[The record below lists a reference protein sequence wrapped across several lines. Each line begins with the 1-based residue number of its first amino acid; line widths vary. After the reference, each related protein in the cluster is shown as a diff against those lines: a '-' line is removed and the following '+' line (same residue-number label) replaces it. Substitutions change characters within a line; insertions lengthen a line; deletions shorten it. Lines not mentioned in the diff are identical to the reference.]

1 MRSLS
6 IWSLSN
12 HFLTKVF
19 PSIKSNKRIKIVS
32 ILTNKKKNNFKIK
45 NNYTDRKKIIADK
58 NFDYVYIS
66 SINSLHYN
74 YIKFALEN
82 NKNVIC
88 EKPICLKTKELYNLK
103 KIAKKNKK
111 FFFEVIQYTH
121 HPLFIKLKKLI
132 DKKTVGKIL
141 RVESSFKI
149 PLREKKNF
157 RFNNKLGGGALYDVG
172 YYPISSMFTLFNS
185 NKIKILKS
193 KIIKENKLD
202 ISGKLLAK
210 NENKIIFELNWGF
223 KSSYENNI
231 RIFGENGTMNVDFIF
246 SKKIFQGGCID
257 ILNSKKKTIK
267 VAKANQINLAF
278 NSMIFSKKEF
288 FDKRFSLS
296 FNILT
301 IIERLKKNYSKN

>member
-149 PLREKKNF
+149 PLKEKKNF

>member
-66 SINSLHYN
+66 SINSLHYD

-149 PLREKKNF
+149 PLKEKKNF

-288 FDKRFSLS
+288 FDKRFRLS

>member
-32 ILTNKKKNNFKIK
+32 ILTNKKQNNFKIK
-45 NNYTDRKKIIADK
+45 NIYTDRKKIIAVK

-82 NKNVIC
+82 NKNVLC
-88 EKPICLKTKELYNLK
+88 EKPICLDTKELHNLK

-111 FFFEVIQYTH
+111 FFFEVIQYMH

-149 PLREKKNF
+149 PLKDKKNF
-157 RFNNKLGGGALYDVG
+157 RFRKR
-172 YYPISSMFTLFNS
+172 
-185 NKIKILKS
+185 
-193 KIIKENKLD
+193 
-202 ISGKLLAK
+202 SG
-210 NENKIIFELNWGF
+210 
-223 KSSYENNI
+223 
-231 RIFGENGTMNVDFIF
+231 
-246 SKKIFQGGCID
+246 
-257 ILNSKKKTIK
+257 
-267 VAKANQINLAF
+267 
-278 NSMIFSKKEF
+278 
-288 FDKRFSLS
+288 
-296 FNILT
+296 
-301 IIERLKKNYSKN
+301 

>member
-32 ILTNKKKNNFKIK
+32 ILTNKKQNNFKIK
-45 NNYTDRKKIIADK
+45 NIYTDRKKIIAVK

-82 NKNVIC
+82 NKNVLC
-88 EKPICLKTKELYNLK
+88 EKPICLDTKELHNLK

-149 PLREKKNF
+149 PLKEKKNF

-202 ISGKLLAK
+202 ISGKIRAK
-210 NENKIIFELNWGF
+210 NENRIIFELTWGF

-231 RIFGENGTMNVDFIF
+231 RIFGENGIMNVDFIF
-246 SKKIFQGGCID
+246 SKKIFQGGSID
-257 ILNSKKKTIK
+257 IFNSKKKTIK

-288 FDKRFSLS
+288 FEKRFDLSL
-296 FNILT
+296 NILK
-301 IIERLKKNYSKN
+301 IIKKLKKN

>member
-19 PSIKSNKRIKIVS
+19 PSIKSNKRIKIIS

-288 FDKRFSLS
+288 FDKRFRLS

>member
-1 MRSLS
+1 M
-6 IWSLSN
+6 
-12 HFLTKVF
+12 
-19 PSIKSNKRIKIVS
+19 
-32 ILTNKKKNNFKIK
+32 TNKKKNNFKIK

-149 PLREKKNF
+149 PLKEKKNF

>member
-19 PSIKSNKRIKIVS
+19 PSIKSNKRIKIIS

-149 PLREKKNF
+149 PLKEKKNF

-288 FDKRFSLS
+288 FDKRFRLS

>member
-32 ILTNKKKNNFKIK
+32 ILTNKKQNNFKIK
-45 NNYTDRKKIIADK
+45 NSYTDRKKIIAVK

-82 NKNVIC
+82 NKNVLC
-88 EKPICLKTKELYNLK
+88 EKPICLDTKELHNLK

-111 FFFEVIQYTH
+111 FFFEVIQYMH

-149 PLREKKNF
+149 PLKEKKNF
-157 RFNNKLGGGALYDVG
+157 RFNNKLGGGALYDVA

-202 ISGKLLAK
+202 ISGKIRAK
-210 NENKIIFELNWGF
+210 NENKIIFELTWGF

-231 RIFGENGTMNVDFIF
+231 RIFGENGIMNVDFIF
-246 SKKIFQGGCID
+246 SKKIFQGGSIN
-257 ILNSKKKTIK
+257 IFNGKKKKIIT

-288 FDKRFSLS
+288 FDKRFDLSL
-296 FNILT
+296 NILK
-301 IIERLKKNYSKN
+301 IIKKLKKN